1 MHLYYTRHVYAAVQ
15 NYFAPPEKLRSARSV
30 KNFLRLEAAA
40 QRLAAA
46 AVLFFV
52 SGAGSVVLLT

>member
-1 MHLYYTRHVYAAVQ
+1 MHLYYIRHVYAAVQ
-15 NYFAPPEKLRSARSV
+15 TYFAPFEKLRSARSV

-46 AVLFFV
+46 VLFFV